1 MAGANLIEIKGDN
14 WKTEVLEAKIPV
26 VVDFWAEWCGPCRQ
40 LTPIL
45 AELATEL
52 VGKLKVVK
60 VNVDENRELAAQF
73 SIRSIP
79 TMLIFKGGAVA
90 GQMVGAMNKAA
101 LKDKL
106 APYLA

>member
-1 MAGANLIEIKGDN
+1 MSANLIEIKGDN
-14 WKTEVLEAKIPV
+14 WKTEVLEATVPV
-26 VVDFWAEWCGPCRQ
+26 VVDFWAEWCGPCRM
-40 LTPIL
+40 LTPVL

-52 VGKLKVVK
+52 AGKLKVVK

-79 TMLIFKGGAVA
+79 TMLIFKGGTVQ

-106 APYLA
+106 VPYLA